1 MGRNFAQPMQ
11 PLRGR
16 WLLTI
21 SLPSATV
28 LRTVL
33 RPYLAL
39 LLLLCLVRTLLPEAW
54 VLALH
59 SHRHT
64 TELAPTPRPAGKEV
78 LSPRHTHCHV
88 EQFYQVPFQASLPV
102 SVPQPRLHVRY
113 QPLTVPVQLAGSAT
127 ALRGT
132 ALRGPP
138 QA

>member
-1 MGRNFAQPMQ
+1 MQ
-11 PLRGR
+11 PLPGDR
-16 WLLTI
+16 LLTI

-28 LRTVL
+28 LRTAL

-54 VLALH
+54 LLTLH
-59 SHRHT
+59 RHRHT
-64 TELAPTPRPAGKEV
+64 TELATTRRPAGKELISV
-78 LSPRHTHCHV
+78 RHTHCHT
-88 EQFYQVPFQASLPV
+88 EQFYQVPFQPAGPV
-102 SVPQPRLHVRY
+102 RVPQLQLSAHY
-113 QPLTVPVQLAGSAT
+113 QPLAVPVQLASSAA